1 MMTPNASGPSFTM
14 TILVI
19 FIATVVLLPLNLAA
33 QTIDPAKRQQIDEL
47 IRLTNMNAI
56 MGPVIDQCI
65 VIAKG
70 HNPDVPDAFWQQERR
85 ILLSDTPSYTNAQAA
100 TLAKYFSTEDLQA
113 IVAFYKTPAGQHY
126 IQALPAITQEG
137 MQTMQTWAK
146 GLSAGTV
153 ARLRAA
159 GYTPGK

>member
-1 MMTPNASGPSFTM
+1 MKIIFLFGLTLMM
-14 TILVI
+14 
-19 FIATVVLLPLNLAA
+19 LPLRLSA
-33 QTIDPAKRQQIDEL
+33 QITDSAKRQKIDEL
-47 IRLTNMNAI
+47 IRLTNMDAI

-85 ILLSDTPSYTNAQAA
+85 ILIADTTTYKDAQAA
-100 TLAKYFSTEDLQA
+100 TLAKYFSIQDLEA
-113 IVAFYKTPAGQHY
+113 LVAFYKTPAGQHY
-126 IQALPAITQEG
+126 IQALPAMTQEG
-137 MQTMQTWAK
+137 TQTMQTWAK

-159 GYTPGK
+159 GYAPGK